1 MEAAVGARRW
11 RSALDYMEAH
21 LCPPSGV
28 VNVNVDGSEAHAWV
42 GLSFDERGLPN
53 DRKDDERDVT
63 WGEFLL
69 FFLPSL
75 GGADHAYNAGLL
87 VPRERSGDTSKGF
100 LSNANAEEY
109 PVIHTSLRK
118 SRSRGSGFGHV
129 TEDAAAMLQMIVPA
143 DWAPHGIASTDSLP
157 SSKNLLGG
165 VTDVDRGLEALSV
178 GQLQCEVRRLARER
192 GYLMK
197 LVREDARLGG
207 RRSEAVHDQYRH
219 ELRNLHTRV
228 E

>member
-21 LCPPSGV
+21 LCPPPGV
-28 VNVNVDGSEAHAWV
+28 NADGSEAHAWV
-42 GLSFDERGLPN
+42 GLSFDERGLMN

-69 FFLPSL
+69 FFVPSL
-75 GGADHAYNAGLL
+75 GAADHAYNAGLL
-87 VPRERSGDTSKGF
+87 VPTEKSGDTSKGF
-100 LSNANAEEY
+100 LFNSDAADY
-109 PVIHTSLRK
+109 PAIQTSLGK
-118 SRSRGSGFGHV
+118 SRSRGSELGHV
-129 TEDAAAMLQMIVPA
+129 TEDATALLQMIVPA
-143 DWAPHGIASTDSLP
+143 DWAPHGIAPTESLS
-157 SSKNLLGG
+157 SSKNLGG
-165 VTDVDRGLEALSV
+165 VTDMDRGLEALSV

-197 LVREDARLGG
+197 LVREDARLGA